1 MSLELLFQAMKEK
14 INITEIMYL
23 EADANYTILHL
34 KSGEKIISGYHLAHH
49 TKQFEKE
56 ISFIRPN
63 RKYAVNIDFISE
75 CKQDVLRVNQLKIPI
90 SRRRKE
96 TVRTLIPKYQVA

>member
-1 MSLELLFQAMKEK
+1 MKEN

-23 EADANYTILHL
+23 EADANYTILHF
-34 KSGEKIISGYHLAHH
+34 KSGEKIISGYHLAYHE
-49 TKQFEKE
+49 QQLAEQ
-56 ISFIRPN
+56 ILLVRPN

-96 TVRTLIPKYQVA
+96 TVRILISKYQVA